1 MSQVVL
7 KGSGNGYEIKINES
21 CDTKLMINELSDL
34 LNELSSNKK
43 YNQNK
48 NVMFEL
54 NTGNRLLLDNEKELI
69 FNLFDQYEFF
79 EVKSIIA
86 NVITKE
92 DALIMKNEGRTFKSV
107 QTIRNGQYEKVDGDV
122 LVFGKIHKGGK
133 LVCTGNVYI
142 LGDVEG
148 IIHAGFPNNEEKLII
163 GNITDAQQVRIG
175 EQYQILSE
183 TKFSDD
189 NDLKSFVYVN
199 DLHILDNGNL
209 NDLKKISPK
218 FFNEIGGIG

>member
-21 CDTKLMINELSDL
+21 CDIKLMINELSDL

-189 NDLKSFVYVN
+189 NDLKSVVYVN